1 MVEED
6 FQQSKGQ
13 VGLDQSQVRRYRSW
27 LRHTILAIAA
37 HAIHAVTAARQR
49 EHHPAPV
56 LPAHGEGTPP
66 EDCGMT
72 ALTVPET
79 HRLFVLH
86 DETHDLSPLAPRPS
100 PLAAAR
106 RTAFHERWS
115 TLAPPPPSPS
125 PLAPL
130 PNTPQTPRL
139 VTTKC
144 HNTMASSRT
153 SRSAAVLL
161 ERGFDTVH
169 PGVQKD

>member
-86 DETHDLSPLAPRPS
+86 DETHDLSPLAPR
-100 PLAAAR
+100 R
-106 RTAFHERWS
+106 RTAHGV
-115 TLAPPPPSPS
+115 
-125 PLAPL
+125 
-130 PNTPQTPRL
+130 PR
-139 VTTKC
+139 T
-144 HNTMASSRT
+144 R
-153 SRSAAVLL
+153 
-161 ERGFDTVH
+161 VH
-169 PGVQKD
+169 PGAAATKPEPAGSTAEHASNASTGDHKMSQHHGIQSYISKCGCPTRTRF